1 MSARSLQRVVV
12 RMLYDPALVAAVYE
26 GAHVPGLEAS
36 ERAHLLR
43 VDRRAWGTDPY
54 RRSRTLQAL
63 IEELPVSVAIAGVE
77 TLDAFFSSA
86 RFHSAVQ
93 ERRALVLA
101 FADWIEPMVGAT
113 SRLERAIA
121 RARQQSKRTGRGL
134 CMAPGIAAVSL
145 PEGLIEWWQA
155 ISGTLGSRPLSALL
169 EGSIGLD
176 PAPQGLDTI
185 HLLIERGPEGGLQ
198 LGGATSSLVRL
209 LAAADAPA
217 SFEFLIRRAIELGAE
232 AQEATDIIEGLL
244 EEGLLISST
253 QSRSS

>member
-1 MSARSLQRVVV
+1 
-12 RMLYDPALVAAVYE
+12 MLYDPALVSAVYE

-63 IEELPVSVAIAGVE
+63 IEELPVSAAIAGVE
-77 TLDAFFSSA
+77 SLDAFFSSA
-86 RFHSAVQ
+86 GFHSAIQ

-101 FADWIEPMVGAT
+101 FADWLEPTVGAT

-155 ISGTLGSRPLSALL
+155 ATVTLGERPLRALL
-169 EGSIGLD
+169 EGPILLS
-176 PAPQGLDTI
+176 PAPKGPDRV
-185 HLLIERGPEGGLQ
+185 HLLIERGAQGDLQ
-198 LGGATSSLVRL
+198 LGGATASLAGL

-217 SFEFLIRRAIELGAE
+217 SVQNMISRAIELGADAEE
-232 AQEATDIIEGLL
+232 ASDIIQSLV
-244 EEGLLISST
+244 EEGLLVEGMEILNS
-253 QSRSS
+253 